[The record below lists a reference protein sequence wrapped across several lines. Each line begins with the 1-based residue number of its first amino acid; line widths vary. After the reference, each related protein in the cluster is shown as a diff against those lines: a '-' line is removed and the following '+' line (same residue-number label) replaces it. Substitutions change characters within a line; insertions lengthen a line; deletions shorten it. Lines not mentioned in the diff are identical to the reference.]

1 MNDEMTSILEA
12 LANMPGDIAEGL
24 KAAAERAKA
33 YIAVHGVEA
42 YEQRL
47 AEHRRREIEEY
58 DRERAKRASL
68 IRLKNSGFGETID
81 DVKAFLAEY
90 TFDTFN
96 TREEWQKK
104 MLEKCRQFLAQDE
117 HKWLYIS
124 GQPGCGKTH
133 LGTAVCGE
141 LLAKGKPTR
150 YMTHR
155 ELINTLIASQND
167 EDYYDI
173 VREYG
178 TVEVLYLDD
187 FFKPVKNDRGDV
199 TRPTAAEVKHTFE
212 VLNMRLVRN
221 GITIITSERSLMEI
235 CDIDEALGSRIKQK
249 CGKYTMDILRKPG
262 RNYRMRDIERI

>member
-1 MNDEMTSILEA
+1 MSDEMTSILDV
-12 LANMPGDIAEGL
+12 LASMPGDITEGL

-33 YIAVHGVEA
+33 YIAKYGVEA

-47 AEHRRREIEEY
+47 AEYTKREMEER
-58 DRERAKRASL
+58 DRKRAEEASRLRLERSGLADSL
-68 IRLKNSGFGETID
+68 ETMR
-81 DVKAFLAEY
+81 
-90 TFDTFN
+90 FDTFN
-96 TREEWQKK
+96 ATEDWQKK
-104 MLEKCRQFLAQDE
+104 LLEKCKAFLKQDE
-117 HKWLYIS
+117 DKWLFIS
-124 GQPGCGKTH
+124 GQAGAGKSH

-155 ELINTLIASQND
+155 ELINLLIASQND

-187 FFKPVKNDRGDV
+187 FFKPVRNDRNEV
-199 TRPTAAEVKHTFE
+199 TRPTAAEIKHTFE

-221 GITIITSERSLMEI
+221 AITIITSERSLMEI
-235 CDIDEALGSRIKQK
+235 CDIDEALGSRIKQR
-249 CGKYTMDILRKPG
+249 CGKYAIDILRKPG

>member
-1 MNDEMTSILEA
+1 MSDEMTSILDT
-12 LANMPGDIAEGL
+12 LATMQGDITEGL

-33 YIAVHGVEA
+33 YIAKYGVEA

-47 AEHRRREIEEY
+47 AEYTRREMEAR
-58 DRERAKRASL
+58 DRKRAEEASRLRLERSGIADSL
-68 IRLKNSGFGETID
+68 ETMRF
-81 DVKAFLAEY
+81 A
-90 TFDTFN
+90 TFN
-96 TREEWQKK
+96 ATEDWQKK

-141 LLAKGKPTR
+141 LLSRGRPTR

-167 EDYYDI
+167 EDYYDV

-178 TVEVLYLDD
+178 TVDVLYLDD
-187 FFKPVKNDRGDV
+187 FFKPVKNDKGEII
-199 TRPTAAEVKHTFE
+199 RPTAAEIKHTFE

-221 GITIITSERSLMEI
+221 AITIITSERSLMEV

-249 CGKYTMDILRKPG
+249 CGRFALDIARKPG

>member
-1 MNDEMTSILEA
+1 MSDEMVSFY
-12 LANMPGDIAEGL
+12 DIIMSASSGLAEGL

-33 YIAVHGVEA
+33 YIAEYGIEA

-47 AEHRRREIEEY
+47 AEVTRREMEER
-58 DRERAKRASL
+58 DRKRALEAS
-68 IRLKNSGFGETID
+68 RLRLERSG
-81 DVKAFLAEY
+81 LADSIENMR
-90 TFDTFN
+90 FDTFSA
-96 TREEWQKK
+96 TEEWQKK
-104 MLEKCRQFLAQDE
+104 MLDKCKTFLAQDE
-117 HKWLYIS
+117 SKWLYIS

-187 FFKPVKNDRGDV
+187 FFKPVKNDKGEI
-199 TRPTAAEVKHTFE
+199 TRPTAAEIKHTFE

-249 CGKYTMDILRKPG
+249 CGRFALDIARKPG
-262 RNYRMRDIERI
+262 RNYRMRDIEQV